1 MTKLLLVASACVMLS
16 ACVTDPATSADGA
29 EDKAYR
35 TGSNIPARQR
45 EGVIVMSPEEVER
58 QRAASSG
65 NMGKGRGN

>member
-1 MTKLLLVASACVMLS
+1 MTKLILVASACALLS
-16 ACVTDPATSADGA
+16 ACATDPATSADADG
-29 EDKAYR
+29 DKTYR

-58 QRAASSG
+58 QRAAASG